1 MIETDKKVITL
12 ISWEDKEYLKSLRYP
27 VKRLQ
32 NRIVKAKK
40 LGRIRMVKKLQT
52 LLVKSLNA
60 RVLAVK
66 RVSENKGKR
75 TAGVDGELL
84 DTSAKKDICVNEL
97 KIDLVTYKSQPLK
110 RIEIPKKNGKMR
122 PLGIPTMFDRALQ
135 ALYKQA
141 LEPVSE
147 VTADLNSYGF
157 RAYRSTQDAMKQIWN
172 CTCRKT
178 SKQWVLEADIKG
190 CFDNISHRWI
200 YDNIELDNRLLK
212 QWLKSGFIKDGQLF
226 PTISGTPQ
234 GGIISPILANMVLDG
249 IEAIVKKHSKV
260 IAKKDKIDGK
270 WVVTHYKNL
279 NFNFIRYADDFVII
293 GDNPKALRLL
303 QKEIE
308 EFLSIRGLELSKEK
322 THITNIHDGFDFL
335 GFNFKK
341 YSDGKLIVHPTK
353 DGIKSFKYKLKQI
366 FKRYRASSV
375 SLLISKLNPVI
386 RGWGNY
392 YRYVNSKDIFSTLD
406 KYIWYKSLNWVKRV
420 HHRKQT
426 IKYYHK
432 YFKPFD
438 KYKIET
444 LNDGTSA
451 VAPLT
456 TIKIEKFVKIQSSAN
471 PFDSTYDSY
480 FLQRWSNLKAKKLTN
495 KLLALNA

>member
-1 MIETDKKVITL
+1 MIETHKVITL

-84 DTSAKKDICVNEL
+84 DTSAKKDICVDEL

-178 SKQWVLEADIKG
+178 SKQWVLEADTCDK
-190 CFDNISHRWI
+190 C
-200 YDNIELDNRLLK
+200 
-212 QWLKSGFIKDGQLF
+212 
-226 PTISGTPQ
+226 
-234 GGIISPILANMVLDG
+234 LA
-249 IEAIVKKHSKV
+249 
-260 IAKKDKIDGK
+260 
-270 WVVTHYKNL
+270 
-279 NFNFIRYADDFVII
+279 
-293 GDNPKALRLL
+293 
-303 QKEIE
+303 
-308 EFLSIRGLELSKEK
+308 
-322 THITNIHDGFDFL
+322 
-335 GFNFKK
+335 
-341 YSDGKLIVHPTK
+341 
-353 DGIKSFKYKLKQI
+353 
-366 FKRYRASSV
+366 
-375 SLLISKLNPVI
+375 
-386 RGWGNY
+386 
-392 YRYVNSKDIFSTLD
+392 
-406 KYIWYKSLNWVKRV
+406 
-420 HHRKQT
+420 
-426 IKYYHK
+426 
-432 YFKPFD
+432 
-438 KYKIET
+438 
-444 LNDGTSA
+444 
-451 VAPLT
+451 
-456 TIKIEKFVKIQSSAN
+456 
-471 PFDSTYDSY
+471 
-480 FLQRWSNLKAKKLTN
+480 
-495 KLLALNA
+495 